1 MGDGQVVL
9 NALGSSGKP
18 LETQIRLVYPEDTEP
33 VSAEGSTIDLYRSM
47 VEMWRSRAYSSLSV
61 GELKVFFKEHRPD
74 FTPHQAINRLEKLGL
89 LMHVG
94 GKKSSRSDP
103 PLRSVVLRPV
113 CEFRAETKIFIPS
126 ECLVVQEPVVEPQA
140 NPLAEAVA
148 EVLESSPTV
157 VKAPRVVTKAE
168 LEQELVVVEARYAE
182 LDEQWSDQRAQLEQ
196 TIRSTDQEIHSTC
209 AEIAKLQ
216 ARVAELQARRSAEEA
231 ELDKHNISKPS
242 ELDDLRHRQ
251 EALTQAVAVYDVVT
265 PLYFRS

>member
-126 ECLVVQEPVVEPQA
+126 ECLGVQEPIVEPQA

-157 VKAPRVVTKAE
+157 VKAPRISTKDELKQDLESVIRESALLE
-168 LEQELVVVEARYAE
+168 NQWKTQREELQNAAIATENEITQLEARLEQLRETYEMQNSAHEAHLETRPDGLKEL
-182 LDEQWSDQRAQLEQ
+182 SHKRAALEQ
-196 TIRSTDQEIHSTC
+196 AIRLYDD
-209 AEIAKLQ
+209 IAPFL
-216 ARVAELQARRSAEEA
+216 LRS
-231 ELDKHNISKPS
+231 
-242 ELDDLRHRQ
+242 
-251 EALTQAVAVYDVVT
+251 
-265 PLYFRS
+265 